1 MKILLSVILL
11 CFCFTATAQI
21 ESVGKKNL
29 LYIEF
34 LGAAGYGSINYEL
47 LLKKI
52 KKTKLSARIGFSS
65 HKFKDFKNE
74 FNPDIIVPISIN
86 TYYGNNHHIE
96 FGLGQ
101 VFTSIIYADKVN
113 YDPTRRNNFSTNFS
127 IGYRFQKEVPGTIC
141 KIAYSPIIQN
151 NSIFTHWFSVA
162 VGQFFK

>member
-1 MKILLSVILL
+1 MQKLFSLILL
-11 CFCFTATAQI
+11 CFCFSATAQI
-21 ESVGKKNL
+21 GPIGKKKL
-29 LYIEF
+29 MFIEIGGPGGF
-34 LGAAGYGSINYEL
+34 GSINYEL
-47 LLKKI
+47 LVSKI
-52 KKTKLSARIGFSS
+52 KKMKLSTRIGLSS
-65 HKFKDFKNE
+65 FKLKDFQNE

-86 TYYGNNHHIE
+86 TYYGYNHHLE

-113 YDPTRRNNFSTNFS
+113 YEPMRRNNFSTHLS

-151 NSIFTHWFSVA
+151 NSILTHWFSVA

>member
-1 MKILLSVILL
+1 MQKLFSIILF
-11 CFCFTATAQI
+11 CFCFSAIAQI
-21 ESVGKKNL
+21 EIIGKKNL
-29 LYIEF
+29 MF
-34 LGAAGYGSINYEL
+34 LELGGAAGYGSVNYEL
-47 LLKKI
+47 LVKKLQ
-52 KKTKLSARIGFSS
+52 KMKLSARVGLSS
-65 HKFKDFKNE
+65 HKFRDFQNE

-113 YDPTRRNNFSTNFS
+113 YEPARRNNLSTNFS

-151 NSIFTHWFSVA
+151 NSIFTHWFSIA